1 MRFDVIPYEPHTTYH
16 ISLRPFEFFFQL
28 LIVFTAAKGYEKER
42 NIKLH
47 YGGYFEIF

>member
-1 MRFDVIPYEPHTTYH
+1 MRFDVIPYEPHAL
-16 ISLRPFEFFFQL
+16 SLRPFEFFFQL